1 MATGDQPRPLRYRGR
16 LNRRGRKA
24 RFIRMRVMVGFV
36 DGRTPARE
44 MLVKVPRAALVA
56 DLFEHGQ
63 VAGIAVYPPRA
74 GAR

>member
-1 MATGDQPRPLRYRGR
+1 MPTGVQPRPLRHRGR

-36 DGRTPARE
+36 DGRAPARE
-44 MLVKVPRAALVA
+44 MLVKVPRAELVA

-63 VAGIAVYPPRA
+63 VAGIAVYPRD